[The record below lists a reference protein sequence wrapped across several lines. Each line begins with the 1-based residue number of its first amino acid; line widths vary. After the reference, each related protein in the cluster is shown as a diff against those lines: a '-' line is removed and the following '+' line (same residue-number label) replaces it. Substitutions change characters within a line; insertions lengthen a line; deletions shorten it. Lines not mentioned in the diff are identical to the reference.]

1 MKNKKTVALLL
12 ALAALLTLAG
22 FVPTGLRLY
31 AALNE
36 PANPAALESAVP
48 IESRN

>member
-1 MKNKKTVALLL
+1 MKNKKNVASLL
-12 ALAALLTLAG
+12 ARAAVLTLIG

-36 PANPAALESAVP
+36 PVNPVALERAVP
-48 IESRN
+48 VKSPN